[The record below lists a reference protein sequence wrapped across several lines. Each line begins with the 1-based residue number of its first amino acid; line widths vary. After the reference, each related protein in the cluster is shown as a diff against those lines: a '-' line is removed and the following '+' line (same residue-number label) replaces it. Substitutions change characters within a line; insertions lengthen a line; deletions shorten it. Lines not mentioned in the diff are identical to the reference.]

1 MQIIRDLLPADSEA
15 IVTHLSALDAE
26 DRRLRFGASVS
37 DEAIAEYV
45 GRIAFWRAGLIGQ
58 FDDGR
63 LIGLAELIYDHVPG
77 LPSVARMG
85 AELAVTVLPE
95 YRNQGVASELLRRTL
110 VCARNRN
117 VSAVT
122 MMCLLE
128 NRQMRH
134 LASKFDAALHFE
146 DGMVESQV
154 DLERPNGLS
163 YAIEAIDRSV
173 SAFGT
178 VMDQLTPRTAEAPA
192 DGTTSDGSE
201 VVSGQPNSG
210 SSAGS
215 ARPAGPDG
223 RAPAA

>member
-1 MQIIRDLLPADSEA
+1 MQVIRDLLPADSEA

-37 DEAIAEYV
+37 DEAIGAYV

-77 LPSVARMG
+77 LSGVERMG

-95 YRNQGVASELLRRTL
+95 YRNRGVASELLRRAL

-117 VSAVT
+117 VGNVT

-134 LASKFDAALHFE
+134 LASKFDATLNFE
-146 DGMVESQV
+146 EGMVESQV
-154 DLERPNGLS
+154 DLERPDGLS
-163 YAIEAIDRSV
+163 YAMEAIDRSV

-178 VMDQLTPRTAEAPA
+178 VMDQWTPRAAAAPA
-192 DGTTSDGSE
+192 DDAKGDGPE
-201 VVSGQPNSG
+201 
-210 SSAGS
+210 
-215 ARPAGPDG
+215 
-223 RAPAA
+223 AASR